1 MRLPTLLA
9 PLLTLPLTLATSLT
23 LTLPSTLPPLSPSTR
38 AVLTTHAHQYTTLL
52 TQSRVFRFANLTTP
66 GIYNLDIYSREY
78 DFEGGVV
85 VISPSN
91 TAGVENGKEN
101 ANGMEVEVY
110 RRLKTGGR
118 GARMAEGVEKGEKR
132 VEVRVLGIR
141 AYYEERQ
148 GFELLGLLKSPM
160 ILMAL
165 VGLAMVFGMPYM
177 LENMDPEMKAEFE
190 EQQKKSVVGNVAG
203 GGNPLSGF
211 DMAGW
216 MAGQTSDKGAASS
229 GRQLEEEKSSGDGG
243 GGQRQGQGQGQGKS
257 KGRRRG

>member
-1 MRLPTLLA
+1 MHLPTLLA
-9 PLLTLPLTLATSLT
+9 PLLSLPLTLATTLI

-38 AVLTTHAHQYTTLL
+38 AALTTHAHQHTTLL
-52 TQSRVFRFANLTTP
+52 TQSRIFRFTNLTTP

-85 VISPSN
+85 VISPPN

-101 ANGMEVEVY
+101 GEEMEVEVY

-118 GARMAEGVEKGEKR
+118 GARIVEGGGKR

-165 VGLAMVFGMPYM
+165 VGLAMVFGMPYL

-216 MAGQTSDKGAASS
+216 MAGQTSDKGASS
-229 GRQLEEEKSSGDGG
+229 GGRQIEEEKSSGDGGG
-243 GGQRQGQGQGQGKS
+243 GGQRQGQGQGQGKN